1 MAVAKLRVFLGRVE
15 DSMSYLMA
23 FQGDHLIDA
32 ACKACPDLANEIHE
46 GSERGDSP
54 LRLASEL
61 LRIMFVAEIEKL
73 PADQRELLATYLA
86 SPREAPPS
94 TFAKF
99 CRIYCGQIYTA
110 KYAKQLDEQWCL
122 DCAHEV
128 FFAAQGLSAEE
139 RSNDRMRRALALASA
154 ALVNKVVFKRFMRR
168 SRNEIGTWH
177 RVEGVQRIGI
187 DQGIANDFPREK
199 R

>member
-1 MAVAKLRVFLGRVE
+1 
-15 DSMSYLMA
+15 
-23 FQGDHLIDA
+23 
-32 ACKACPDLANEIHE
+32 
-46 GSERGDSP
+46 
-54 LRLASEL
+54 
-61 LRIMFVAEIEKL
+61 MFVAEIEKL
-73 PADQRELLATYLA
+73 PADQRELLATYLV

-110 KYAKQLDEQWCL
+110 KDAKQLDEQWCL

-154 ALVNKVVFKRFMRR
+154 ALDIKFDDA
-168 SRNEIGTWH
+168 EL
-177 RVEGVQRIGI
+177 
-187 DQGIANDFPREK
+187 P
-199 R
+199 

>member
-1 MAVAKLRVFLGRVE
+1 MAVAKLRVFLRRVE

-73 PADQRELLATYLA
+73 PADQRELLATYLV

-110 KYAKQLDEQWCL
+110 KDA
-122 DCAHEV
+122 
-128 FFAAQGLSAEE
+128 
-139 RSNDRMRRALALASA
+139 
-154 ALVNKVVFKRFMRR
+154 
-168 SRNEIGTWH
+168 
-177 RVEGVQRIGI
+177 
-187 DQGIANDFPREK
+187 
-199 R
+199 

>member
-1 MAVAKLRVFLGRVE
+1 VGRQASPGICEDAGRPIAGEHYAIAAHCVEGTMAVAKLRVFLGRVE

-23 FQGDHLIDA
+23 FQSDHLIDA

-139 RSNDRMRRALALASA
+139 RSNDRMRRALALVSA
-154 ALVNKVVFKRFMRR
+154 ALVIKFDDA
-168 SRNEIGTWH
+168 EL
-177 RVEGVQRIGI
+177 
-187 DQGIANDFPREK
+187 P
-199 R
+199 

>member
-1 MAVAKLRVFLGRVE
+1 VGRQASPGICEDAGGPIAGEHYAIAAHCVEGTMAVAKLRVFLGRVE

-86 SPREAPPS
+86 FPREAPPS
-94 TFAKF
+94 TFAS
-99 CRIYCGQIYTA
+99 
-110 KYAKQLDEQWCL
+110 
-122 DCAHEV
+122 
-128 FFAAQGLSAEE
+128 SAESIAAKSTPL
-139 RSNDRMRRALALASA
+139 RTLSSLTNNGALIARMRCSLRRRACPP
-154 ALVNKVVFKRFMRR
+154 KREAMT
-168 SRNEIGTWH
+168 ECG
-177 RVEGVQRIGI
+177 G
-187 DQGIANDFPREK
+187 P
-199 R
+199 